1 VRARE
6 RAVLQRTE
14 QETPKAA
21 EQESL
26 GPAVRWLTRCTP
38 PREAMSC
45 VEWIGESTAEFH
57 DISDE
62 EVPRLRDEVTA
73 DDYRRYL
80 AQLYGFI
87 CPLEHALAITPGLDR
102 YVRLKKFHKHELL
115 RRDLAAL
122 RMSADEI
129 ARIPQ
134 CAIPWF
140 KSPEEALG
148 WAYPIERSTLR
159 HGDLY
164 RHLAARL
171 PGEIAFA
178 SSYLKCYFGAVGEAW
193 QELGRALDAFEH
205 PAHRAHAVLDG
216 ARAGFR
222 RLRGWRF
229 LRTSLRPLDRVSQL
243 APRAHGSSAR
253 RRDLGRARP

>member
-1 VRARE
+1 VAYL
-6 RAVLQRTE
+6 LQ
-14 QETPKAA
+14 PSAK
-21 EQESL
+21 
-26 GPAVRWLTRCTP
+26 
-38 PREAMSC
+38 AMSC
-45 VEWIGESTAEFH
+45 VEWIGEATAEFH
-57 DISDE
+57 DILDVE
-62 EVPRLRDEVTA
+62 APRLLDEVTA

-87 CPLEHALAITPGLDR
+87 CPLEYALARTPGLDR
-102 YVRLKKFHKHELL
+102 YVGLRKFHKHELL
-115 RRDLAAL
+115 RRDLSAL

-134 CAIPWF
+134 CAIPSF
-140 KSPEEALG
+140 QCPEEALG

-193 QELGRALDAFEH
+193 QEFSRALDTFAH
-205 PAHRAHAVLDG
+205 PTRRALAVLDG
-216 ARAGFR
+216 ARASFR

-229 LRTSLRPLDRVSQL
+229 LRTSHRPLGRVAHL
-243 APRAHGSSAR
+243 APRVLGSAERRLAHGR
-253 RRDLGRARP
+253 VPT